1 MEPITIGIGV
11 AIVVGLY
18 AFKKIKPTLIKVEQG
33 NAIIRNRPNLF
44 FLTGTGIEVFFNG
57 AYVIEMFD
65 VWEFMDIS
73 VKTIEIDRRG
83 RDGLICK
90 DNIRADISVSFYVKV
105 PKEAKNVISVA
116 ETVGC
121 DRASD
126 IATLKQLFAAKFS
139 EALKTAGKQLDF
151 EELYTKRKEF
161 REAILEVIGE
171 DLNGYKLEDA
181 AIDYLEQ
188 TPLESLDSENILD
201 AEGITKITERT
212 GNELVKT
219 NKLRRNAEKEVK
231 REDAEAREV
240 ILELERQVKDKE
252 AEQHRLVTTKIAE
265 EQALTRVSQAEEMAK
280 AEEARIKAEERIEIE
295 NENKIREVEVAKKN
309 RERVLAVETER
320 VEKDRSLEAI
330 QREREVEL
338 RRIEKEREL
347 EVERKNIQDVIAERV
362 SVEKNVAQEE
372 ERIKELRLLEEARR
386 TKEAK
391 VISAQAEAEEAAI
404 RITRD
409 AEAKEA
415 VARSEAKAKLTKVEA
430 DLEAA
435 EREAQA
441 KIRLAEGV
449 QAEQAAPGL
458 AEARIKEAMA
468 AANEKEGLA
477 NARIMEAQAPAEE
490 KLGMAKVQVQ
500 KAQFETHA
508 DGTRLKMM
516 AEAEGTQAKLAAEAE
531 GARLKSVAEAEG
543 IAKKAEAMKQLSEA
557 TQAHEE
563 FRLRLDMEKEVA
575 LERIQAEMQVAEA
588 QARVLAEAFKSA
600 KIDIIGGD
608 GAMIDKIYQA
618 ASFGKSLDAFSRGGA
633 VSASLV
639 NGYKNGSRHL
649 ADDIKDVLKG
659 VRSEDIRNLSLSKL
673 LTKLSEDSSGA
684 EKVKLKKVLETV
696 SNMGLADLMLS
707 SSELS
712 GRE

>member
-1 MEPITIGIGV
+1 MDPITIGITGAVGV
-11 AIVVGLY
+11 GCLY
-18 AFKKIKPTLIKVEQG
+18 IFKKIKPTLIKVEQG
-33 NAIIRNRPNLF
+33 NAIIRNRPERF
-44 FLTGTGIEVFFNG
+44 PGGGIEVFFSG

-83 RDGLICK
+83 REGLICK

-105 PKEAKNVISVA
+105 PKESKHVIQVA

-126 IATLKQLFAAKFS
+126 IGTLKQLFAAKFS

-161 REAILEVIGE
+161 RDAILEVIGE

-252 AEQHRLVTTKIAE
+252 AEQHRLVTTKMAE
-265 EQALTRVSQAEEMAK
+265 EQALTRISQAEEMAK
-280 AEEARIKAEERIEIE
+280 SEEARIKAEEKIEIE

-391 VISAQAEAEEAAI
+391 VIAAQAEAEESAI

-409 AEAKEA
+409 AEAKET

-441 KIRLAEGV
+441 KIRMAEGV

-458 AEARIKEAMA
+458 ADARVKEAMA
-468 AANEKEGLA
+468 AANEKEGLS

-490 KLGMAKVQVQ
+490 KLGMAKIQVQ

-575 LERIQAEMQVAEA
+575 LERIQAEMQMAEA
-588 QARVLAEAFKSA
+588 QARVLGEAFKSA

-618 ASFGKSLDAFSRGGA
+618 ASFGKSLDAFSRGGDIS
-633 VSASLV
+633 SALAKGYR
-639 NGYKNGSRHL
+639 NGDRHL

-659 VRSEDIRNLSLSKL
+659 VRSEDIKNLSLSKL
-673 LTKLSEDSSGA
+673 LTRLSEDSSGA
-684 EKVKLKKVLETV
+684 DKVKLKRVLETV
-696 SNMGLADLMLS
+696 SNMGLADMMLNA
-707 SSELS
+707 SES
-712 GRE
+712 TG

>member
-1 MEPITIGIGV
+1 MEPITMGIG
-11 AIVVGLY
+11 AGIVIFCLY
-18 AFKKIKPTLIKVEQG
+18 IIKKIKPTLIKVEQG
-33 NAIIRNRPNLF
+33 NAIIRSRPERF
-44 FLTGTGIEVFFNG
+44 PGGGIEVFFSG
-57 AYVIEMFD
+57 AYVVEMID

-83 RDGLICK
+83 REGLICK

-105 PKEAKNVISVA
+105 DKKEPKNVITVA

-161 REAILEVIGE
+161 RDAILEVIGE

-265 EQALTRVSQAEEMAK
+265 EQALTRISQAEEMAK
-280 AEEARIKAEERIEIE
+280 AEEARIKAEEKIEIE
-295 NENKIREVEVAKKN
+295 TENKTREVEVAKKN

-362 SVEKNVAQEE
+362 AVEKNVAQEE

-391 VISAQAEAEEAAI
+391 VIAAQAEAEESAI
-404 RITRD
+404 RLTRD
-409 AEAKEA
+409 AEAKET

-430 DLEAA
+430 DLQAA
-435 EREAQA
+435 QQEAQA

-458 AEARIKEAMA
+458 AEARVKEAMA
-468 AANEKEGLA
+468 AAAEKEGLA

-508 DGTRLKMM
+508 DGTRQKMM

-531 GARLKSVAEAEG
+531 GSRLKGVAEAEG
-543 IAKKAEAMKQLSEA
+543 IAKKAEAMKQLSDA

-563 FRLRLDMEKEVA
+563 FRLRLEMEKQVA
-575 LERIQAEMQVAEA
+575 LERIEAESQIAEA

-618 ASFGKSLDAFSRGGA
+618 ASFGKSLDAFSKGGA
-633 VSASLV
+633 VSANLV

-649 ADDIKDVLKG
+649 AEDIKDVLKG
-659 VRSEDIRNLSLSKL
+659 VRSEDIRNLSLAKLLSKL
-673 LTKLSEDSSGA
+673 SDDSTGA
-684 EKVKLKKVLETV
+684 EKVKLKKVLDTV
-696 SNMGLADLMLS
+696 TNMGLSDLMLS
-707 SSELS
+707 GVE
-712 GRE
+712 E

>member
-1 MEPITIGIGV
+1 MDPITIGIGV

-33 NAIIRNRPNLF
+33 NAIIRNRPERF
-44 FLTGTGIEVFFNG
+44 PGGGIEVFFSG

-83 RDGLICK
+83 REGLICK

-105 PKEAKNVISVA
+105 PKESKNVITVA

-126 IATLKQLFAAKFS
+126 IGTLKQLFAAKFS

-161 REAILEVIGE
+161 RDAILEVIGE

-181 AIDYLEQ
+181 AIDFLEQ
-188 TPLESLDSENILD
+188 TPLDSLDSENILD

-386 TKEAK
+386 VKEAK

-404 RITRD
+404 RIMRE

-415 VARSEAKAKLTKVEA
+415 VARSEAKAKLTRVEA

-477 NARIMEAQAPAEE
+477 SARIMEAQAPAEE

-508 DGTRLKMM
+508 DGTRQKMM

-531 GARLKSVAEAEG
+531 GARLRSAAEAEG
-543 IAKKAEAMKQLSEA
+543 IAKKAEAMKQLSDA

-563 FRLRLDMEKEVA
+563 FRLRLEMEKEVA
-575 LERIQAEMQVAEA
+575 LERIQAEMQMAEA
-588 QARVLAEAFKSA
+588 QARVLGEAFKSA

-684 EKVKLKKVLETV
+684 ERVKLKKVLDAV
-696 SNMGLADLMLS
+696 SSMGLADLTLS
-707 SSELS
+707 SSEPA